1 MESTKTSMNRPLN
14 KMDLRKVLSE
24 MENDYEKIKL
34 YIMNYEKDYDNTIKN
49 ISMDDIEKNHF
60 ENNYRNINDL

>member
-1 MESTKTSMNRPLN
+1 
-14 KMDLRKVLSE
+14 MDLRKVLSE